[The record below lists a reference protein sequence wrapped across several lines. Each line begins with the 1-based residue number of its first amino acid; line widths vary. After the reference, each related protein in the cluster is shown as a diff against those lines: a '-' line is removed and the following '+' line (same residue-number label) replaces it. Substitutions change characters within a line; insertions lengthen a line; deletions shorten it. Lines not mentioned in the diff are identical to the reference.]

1 MVTMVM
7 VMVTMA
13 SPMMTWRPEVIIGVV
28 GHPGSTGDAEEE
40 GESDPD
46 LFKIFQFQTIPAVS
60 SSRIVKELHSKNKR
74 ITFAE
79 FLVGVKDSLGM
90 IMIKVAA
97 IIIIFTWPGG
107 CS

>member
-28 GHPGSTGDAEEE
+28 GHPGSTGDAEEK

-46 LFKIFQFQTIPAVS
+46 LFKLSFSNFKQFRLFQVHG
-60 SSRIVKELHSKNKR
+60 L
-74 ITFAE
+74 
-79 FLVGVKDSLGM
+79 
-90 IMIKVAA
+90 
-97 IIIIFTWPGG
+97 
-107 CS
+107 

>member
-46 LFKIFQFQTIPAVS
+46 LFKLSFPNFKQFRLCQFHG
-60 SSRIVKELHSKNKR
+60 L
-74 ITFAE
+74 
-79 FLVGVKDSLGM
+79 
-90 IMIKVAA
+90 
-97 IIIIFTWPGG
+97 
-107 CS
+107 